1 MKKKWLALALATA
14 MVLPFGLSGC
24 GGGGG
29 GETGGSDS
37 EPGGTSDHSDLTVA
51 VLLAGPDVY
60 KRQDQ
65 GTASGEERG
74 AV

>member
-51 VLLAGPDVY
+51 VLLAGPANDN
-60 KRQDQ
+60 
-65 GTASGEERG
+65 GWNATAYN
-74 AV
+74 ALTNLCK